1 MEIKRQISITSKLD
15 PTYGQI
21 SNFYNWSYSIVGT
34 FI

>member
-1 MEIKRQISITSKLD
+1 MEIKRQISIKLD

-21 SNFYNWSYSIVGT
+21 SNFYNRSYSIVGT